1 MKVISL
7 NSSEGNKTSRYKF
20 KRMNGRTEANHYHH
34 SDMAPISVMSQ
45 RNFGIWYMIL
55 PSADTPA
62 MFIDK
67 KYLIQ
72 QLIIDNF
79 RRVPDKNEIGAG
91 RIVNYSQTLV
101 VSLYIS
107 AVSHRVE
114 RVKVTLLQHP
124 SSLDSNEVQGF
135 SAWSHE
141 VDQRGH
147 VWTWSDKI
155 PKFISGRTSLTD
167 ARNSRTAIIK
177 CE

>member
-1 MKVISL
+1 MTSFMKVISL
-7 NSSEGNKTSRYKF
+7 NSSEGNKPSRYKF

-34 SDMAPISVMSQ
+34 RDMAPISVMSQ

-55 PSADTPA
+55 PSTDTPA

-124 SSLDSNEVQGF
+124 SSLDFNEVQGF
-135 SAWSHE
+135 SA
-141 VDQRGH
+141 
-147 VWTWSDKI
+147 
-155 PKFISGRTSLTD
+155 
-167 ARNSRTAIIK
+167 
-177 CE
+177 